1 MLPARRDSLV
11 LGCQRQVPRAP
22 WFRDLSHPILPM
34 KCLSIHLTDLCNSE
48 CVFCVVGA
56 PLHTTDTVRYQ
67 DIVAFLEA
75 SQGQG
80 FEVVNLHGG
89 EPTIHPRFLET
100 LDRIRQLGYREVHV
114 QTNGIQLADI
124 ELMRKASEKQV
135 TKIILSLHGDTAEL
149 HEAHTYTP
157 GGFDKVVQSIRN
169 AKACGIH
176 VRTNTV
182 ITRLNMSRLAAI
194 ATLAYQV
201 GVDHL
206 NLSAMH
212 PVGSARYSAG
222 RLLPRLQELRPFLEG
237 ATSVAMDGGLRTT
250 LEGFPYCTLDGGLE
264 RLHLGN
270 EHRSIRLLIG
280 EHIMEDYDTFMRQRM
295 RIMGEPCHECRAAEI
310 CGGVYPEYVAYYGW
324 DEFDAAA
331 VPGGL
336 CLDPTTS

>member
-1 MLPARRDSLV
+1 MR
-11 LGCQRQVPRAP
+11 
-22 WFRDLSHPILPM
+22 
-34 KCLSIHLTDLCNSE
+34 CLSIHLTDLCNSE

-67 DIVAFLEA
+67 EIIAFLEA
-75 SQGQG
+75 NQGQG
-80 FEVVNLHGG
+80 FDVVNLHGG
-89 EPTIHPRFLET
+89 EPTIHPRFLDT
-100 LDRIRQLGYREVHV
+100 LDRIRQLGYRQVHV
-114 QTNGIQLADI
+114 QTNGIRLADS
-124 ELMRKASEKQV
+124 EFMRQVSEKQV

-157 GGFDKVVQSIRN
+157 GGFEKVLQSIRN
-169 AKACGIH
+169 AKTCDIH

-182 ITRLNMSRLAAI
+182 ITRLNVSRLAAI
-194 ATLAYQV
+194 TRLAHQV

-222 RLLPRLQELRPFLEG
+222 RLLPRLGDVRPFLEN
-237 ATSVAMDGGLRTT
+237 AADLAQDGGLRMT
-250 LEGFPYCTLDGGLE
+250 LEGFPYCSLDGGLE

-270 EHRSIRLLIG
+270 EHRAIRLLIG
-280 EHIMEDYDTFMRQRM
+280 EHVMDDYDTFMRQRM
-295 RIMGEPCHECRAAEI
+295 RIRGEPCQECPAAEV

-324 DEFDAAA
+324 NEFDAAA
-331 VPGGL
+331 VPSGL